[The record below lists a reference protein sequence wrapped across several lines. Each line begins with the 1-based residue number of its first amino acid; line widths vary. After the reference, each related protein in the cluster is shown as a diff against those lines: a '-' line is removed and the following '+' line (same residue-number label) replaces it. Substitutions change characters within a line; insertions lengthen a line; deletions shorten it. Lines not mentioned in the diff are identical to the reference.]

1 MLLKEFVEKSRDE
14 LGKIYPVQEAGTIT
28 GMLCTELLDVQIYT
42 HIVEP
47 ELELSAATE
56 AKALSALERLS
67 GGEPVQYVLGY
78 SFFCG
83 HKFNVNSSVLIPRP
97 ETEQLCEEA
106 VNAATMLCR
115 DRKARCGGEGPV
127 RILDMCTG
135 SGCIAW
141 TLAGRIP
148 DAEIVAVDISREALD
163 VASSQ
168 PLEVKRKPSFV
179 IADIFDVEAVN
190 ALSGGGF
197 DIIVSNP
204 PYIMES
210 EKEAMRANVLDF
222 EPGLALFVPDDNP
235 LLYYAALADIC
246 KKHIHAG
253 GVGYFEINERLGGQ
267 VADLFRSR
275 GLENV
280 AVMNDQ
286 FGRNRFLKCIR

>member
-1 MLLKEFVEKSRDE
+1 MLLKEFVEKSRNE
-14 LGKIYPVQEAGTIT
+14 LGKIYPVQEAGAIT
-28 GMLCTELLDVQIYT
+28 GMLCTELLDVQPYT

-47 ELELSAATE
+47 ELELPAAAE
-56 AKALSALERLS
+56 AEVLSALERLS

-78 SFFCG
+78 SFFCTQ
-83 HKFNVNSSVLIPRP
+83 KFNVNSSVLIPRP
-97 ETEQLCEEA
+97 ETELLCEET
-106 VNAATMLCR
+106 VKAAMALCR
-115 DRKARCGGEGPV
+115 DRRVCGKGDGPV

-148 DAEIVAVDISREALD
+148 EADIVAVDISQDALD

-168 PLEVKRKPSFV
+168 PLDVKRRPTFV
-179 IADIFDVEAVN
+179 RADIFDVDAVD
-190 ALSGGGF
+190 ALAGGGF

-210 EKEAMRANVLDF
+210 EKAAMRANVLNY

-235 LLYYAALADIC
+235 LLFYAALADMC

-280 AVMNDQ
+280 AVLNDQ